1 MSLLSTI
8 ADKWPE
14 EIEKMFKVK
23 EVNFIGC
30 YAIRLVI
37 NGHYT
42 DMVIDD
48 YVPYDKHKN
57 KLIYARKVTK
67 NIWPILLEKAF
78 AKFNGSYEDIV
89 SGTFK
94 EIKFFLPY
102 PTKSHL
108 HNLDESQKGKQ
119 WNRIKMKLSNH

>member
-8 ADKWPE
+8 ANKWPG
-14 EIEKMFKVK
+14 EIKQMFKTK
-23 EVNFIGC
+23 QVNSNGC
-30 YAIRLVI
+30 YTIRLMI
-37 NGHYT
+37 NGHYRS
-42 DMVIDD
+42 MVIDD
-48 YVPYDKHKN
+48 YVPYDKNKN

-89 SGTFK
+89 SGASE

-102 PTKSHL
+102 PLERYTNENQL
-108 HNLDESQKGKQ
+108 SQVDMQ
-119 WNRIKMKLSNH
+119 WNRIQSKLKEN